1 MIYWAKASLNLTV
14 LKPNPDK
21 PELNI
26 EDLWYR
32 FALSFLLKKID
43 FLKYS
48 ICNFHYSIDCEDFM
62 NIESI
67 NTEISTLGEAKI
79 LTPVQ
84 RRADGTEG
92 ISFVSD
98 ENRVIIEVNE
108 RGINQM
114 VAEERPLPCFEMAG
128 PRRQIFFDPSK
139 LKCALVTCGGL
150 CPGLNDIIRSIVLE
164 LHYAYGVGNIFGI
177 RYGLQG
183 FIARYG
189 HDLIDLTPKSVVNI
203 HDRGGTVLGSS
214 RGPQDID
221 EIIDSLERMNIGLL
235 FMIGGDGT
243 LTAAGR
249 IADTIFN
256 RGLKI
261 GVVGVPKTIDNDIY
275 MVSRSFGFDTAVDV
289 ATKAI
294 ISASNEA
301 EGYPNGIGLIKLM
314 GRHSGFIAATAVL
327 AQQDVNFV
335 HIPEV
340 DFDLNGPQG
349 LLSALEKRLAQRR
362 HAVIVV
368 AEGAGQKFF
377 EDEESEQD
385 ASGNIKLKDIGIY
398 LKDAIISYFA
408 AKGIDISIKYIDPSY
423 MIRSLP
429 ANANDRVFCN
439 FLGRNSVHAGMAGKT
454 SMLIGHWNNQFVHVP
469 MHLIAGKRKKVD
481 PKGSLWRSTLEA
493 TGQSSL
499 KNAG

>member
-1 MIYWAKASLNLTV
+1 M
-14 LKPNPDK
+14 D
-21 PELNI
+21 
-26 EDLWYR
+26 
-32 FALSFLLKKID
+32 
-43 FLKYS
+43 
-48 ICNFHYSIDCEDFM
+48 
-62 NIESI
+62 
-67 NTEISTLGEAKI
+67 TEILMTKISTLGEAKVPS
-79 LTPVQ
+79 PVLK
-84 RRADGTEG
+84 RIDGTEDVR
-92 ISFVSD
+92 FVSD
-98 ENRVIIEVNE
+98 DSQVLIEVDANRVTQLIRKEK
-108 RGINQM
+108 
-114 VAEERPLPCFEMAG
+114 PLPSFELAG

-164 LHYAYGVGNIFGI
+164 LHYGYGVSNIFGI

-183 FIARYG
+183 FIAEYG
-189 HDLIDLTPKSVVNI
+189 HDLIDLTCESVVNI

-221 EIIDSLERMNIGLL
+221 EIVDSLERMNIRLL

-249 IADTIFN
+249 IADRIAD
-256 RGLKI
+256 RKLKI
-261 GVVGVPKTIDNDIY
+261 GIVGVPKTIDNDIY

-289 ATKAI
+289 ATRAI

-335 HIPEV
+335 LIPEV
-340 DFDLNGPQG
+340 DFDLEGPNG
-349 LLSALEKRLAQRR
+349 LLNALEKRLASRK

-368 AEGAGQKFF
+368 AEGAGQKYF
-377 EDEESEQD
+377 EDQRNERD

-398 LKDAIISYFA
+398 LKEAIGNHFME
-408 AKGIDISIKYIDPSY
+408 KGIDVSIKYIDPSY

-439 FLGRNSVHAGMAGKT
+439 FLGRNSVHAGMSGRT
-454 SMLIGHWNNQFVHVP
+454 DMLIGNWNNQFVHVP
-469 MHLIAGKRKKVD
+469 MKLIAEKRKKVN
-481 PKGSLWRSTLEA
+481 PGGSLWRSALEA
-493 TGQSSL
+493 TGQNSL
-499 KNAG
+499 KNK

>member
-1 MIYWAKASLNLTV
+1 
-14 LKPNPDK
+14 
-21 PELNI
+21 
-26 EDLWYR
+26 
-32 FALSFLLKKID
+32 
-43 FLKYS
+43 
-48 ICNFHYSIDCEDFM
+48 M
-62 NIESI
+62 NAESI
-67 NTEISTLGEAKI
+67 ITEIPTLGEPKI
-79 LTPVQ
+79 PTPVQ
-84 RRADGTEG
+84 KRADGTDG

-98 ENRVIIEVNE
+98 ENRIIIEIDDC
-108 RGINQM
+108 RILKM
-114 VAEERPLPCFEMAG
+114 VKEGLSLPCFELAG
-128 PRRQIFFDPSK
+128 PRRHIFFDPSK
-139 LKCALVTCGGL
+139 LKCALVSCGGL

-164 LHYAYGVGNIFGI
+164 LHYGYGVRNIIGI

-183 FIARYG
+183 FIPRYG
-189 HDLIDLTPKSVVNI
+189 HDLIDLTPRTVVNI

-249 IADTIFN
+249 IAETILK

-261 GVVGVPKTIDNDIY
+261 GVVGVPKTIDNDIH

-294 ISASNEA
+294 IAASNEA

-335 HIPEV
+335 LIPEV
-340 DFDLNGPQG
+340 DFDLTGPKG
-349 LLSALEKRLAQRR
+349 LLTALEKRLADRK

-377 EDEESEQD
+377 ENKTSERD
-385 ASGNIKLKDIGIY
+385 ASGNIKLKDIGIF
-398 LKDAIISYFA
+398 LKDSITAYFME
-408 AKGIDISIKYIDPSY
+408 KGIDISIKYIDPSY

-429 ANANDRVFCN
+429 ANANDRVFCS
-439 FLGRNSVHAGMAGKT
+439 FLGRNAVHAGMAGKT

-469 MHLIAGKRKKVD
+469 MKLIAEKRKHIN
-481 PKGSLWRSTLEA
+481 PRGSLWRSALEA
-493 TGQSSL
+493 T
-499 KNAG
+499 